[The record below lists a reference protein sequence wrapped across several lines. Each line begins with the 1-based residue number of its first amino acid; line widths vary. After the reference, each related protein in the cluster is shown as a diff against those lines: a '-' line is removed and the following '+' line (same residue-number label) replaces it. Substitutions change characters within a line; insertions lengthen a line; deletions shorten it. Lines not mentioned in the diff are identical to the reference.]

1 MTKRELGEKIKAI
14 LDKDADGVVEPHEI
28 FQVISEV
35 VVDVIQLKKLLKG

>member
-14 LDKDADGVVEPHEI
+14 LDKDGDGVVEPHEI